1 MNSMKKTK
9 EGINLKKLLRLK
21 NTGSIFVIAGL
32 LIILVIASYTY
43 ILQSS
48 YTKTALET
56 EITRDTASADAVHKL
71 VDGRIGKEDFDQIKD
86 QSDEKKQIYKD
97 ISSYF
102 NEIRTLNSTRY
113 IYTATKNE
121 EGKLVYV
128 VDGLDPDA
136 DDVRH
141 PGDYIEEEMV
151 PYIDR
156 AISGEIVYSQDIIDT
171 TWGPIFT
178 ACYPVSANHDGTGEI
193 IGAFCIEMDMQ
204 SAYGMV
210 EKTNHIS
217 IICGLVAGVV
227 LLLICLY
234 TYYVYQKN
242 KAEEQKQ
249 KQLLMTAA
257 EEANAANK
265 AKSAFLLSISHDI
278 RTPMNAIIGFT
289 NIALH
294 QNTVS
299 DIHDS
304 LEKVQKS
311 SNHLLSLLND
321 VLDFTRIES
330 GKVTISPEPVDIT
343 QLTDNVQAIMNG
355 LLYTRDLKFELHREI
370 PKNLYVLA
378 DVVRIREVLVNLL
391 GNTVKFTKDGGK
403 ITLDISSYPG
413 ADEKHII
420 TRYVVRDNGIG
431 MSEEFQKKLFDPFSQ
446 EDDDNARTQYKGT
459 GLGMAITKK
468 YVDMMGG
475 SIAVESKKGVGST
488 FTVEIPLELT
498 EQVIQSE
505 QKQHLHRDLTGIH
518 VLMAEDNDLNAE
530 LATIMLEDAG
540 MTVTRASDGK
550 EVVNLFKNHPRGT
563 YDLILMD
570 IMMPNMD
577 GHQAAKA
584 IRTLGIERSDAVTIP
599 IIALSANAFIDDI
612 QESLDS
618 GMNDHI
624 SKPINME
631 ELIDTITKYIKHDQ
645 ENKEVN
651 SDEKFALI
659 LSDAKTQVSYD
670 CDTGRITTFL
680 ISTQHQEDT
689 SVMDIRPLVEAVME
703 TAGKTKNDNMSDQDF
718 YKFQFSFLSFR
729 EDGLSKL

>member
-1 MNSMKKTK
+1 M
-9 EGINLKKLLRLK
+9 KKLLRLK

-32 LIILVIASYTY
+32 LIIFVIALYTF

-71 VDGRIGKEDFDQIKD
+71 VDGRIGKEDFDQIND
-86 QSDEKKQIYKD
+86 QSDEKNPLYKD

-102 NEIRTLNSTRY
+102 NEVRTLNSTRY
-113 IYTATKNE
+113 IYTAKKNE

-141 PGDYIEEEMV
+141 PGDYIEDEMV
-151 PYIDR
+151 PYINR
-156 AISGEIVYSQDIIDT
+156 AISGENVYSQDIIDT

-178 ACYPVSANHDGTGEI
+178 ACYPVTANHDGTGEI

-217 IICGLVAGVV
+217 IICGLVAGAV

-234 TYYVYQKN
+234 TYYVYQKS

-257 EEANAANK
+257 EEADAANK

-289 NIALH
+289 NVALH

-304 LEKVQKS
+304 LEKVQQS

-321 VLDFTRIES
+321 VLDFSRIES
-330 GKVTISPEPVDIT
+330 GKVTISPEPVDIN
-343 QLTDNVQAIMNG
+343 QLADNVQAIMNG
-355 LLYTRDLKFELHREI
+355 LLYNRDLQFEVHRESL
-370 PKNLYVLA
+370 KNPYVLA

-391 GNTVKFTKDGGK
+391 GNAVKFTKDGGA

-420 TRYVVRDNGIG
+420 TRFVVRDNGIG

-446 EDDDNARTQYKGT
+446 EDDANARTQYKGT

-475 SIAVESKKGVGST
+475 SIAVERKGVGST

-530 LATIMLEDAG
+530 LATIMLEDVG

-550 EVVNLFKNHPRGT
+550 EVVDLFKNHPRGT
-563 YDLILMD
+563 YDFILMD

-584 IRTLGIERSDAVTIP
+584 IRALGIERSDAVTIP

-624 SKPINME
+624 SKPINIE
-631 ELIDTITKYIKHDQ
+631 ELIDTITKYIKHD
-645 ENKEVN
+645 
-651 SDEKFALI
+651 
-659 LSDAKTQVSYD
+659 
-670 CDTGRITTFL
+670 
-680 ISTQHQEDT
+680 
-689 SVMDIRPLVEAVME
+689 
-703 TAGKTKNDNMSDQDF
+703 
-718 YKFQFSFLSFR
+718 
-729 EDGLSKL
+729 

>member
-1 MNSMKKTK
+1 MSSMKQPK
-9 EGINLKKLLRLK
+9 EGVNSKKLLSLK

-32 LIILVIASYTY
+32 LMIFVIALYTF

-71 VDGRIGKEDFDQIKD
+71 VDGRICKEDFDQIKD
-86 QSDEKKQIYKD
+86 QSDEKKQLYKD

-141 PGDYIEEEMV
+141 PGDYIEDEMV

-156 AISGEIVYSQDIIDT
+156 AISGENVYSQDIIDT

-178 ACYPVSANHDGTGEI
+178 ACYPVSANRDGTGEI

-210 EKTNHIS
+210 EETNHIS
-217 IICGLVAGVV
+217 IICGLVAGAV

-234 TYYVYQKN
+234 TYYVYQKS

-249 KQLLMTAA
+249 KQLLMNAA
-257 EEANAANK
+257 EEADAANK
-265 AKSAFLLSISHDI
+265 AKSAFLLSMSHDI

-294 QNTVS
+294 QNKVS

-321 VLDFTRIES
+321 VLDFSRIES

-355 LLYTRDLKFELHREI
+355 LLYNRDLKFEVHRENL
-370 PKNLYVLA
+370 KNPYVLA
-378 DVVRIREVLVNLL
+378 DVLRIREVLVNLL
-391 GNTVKFTKDGGK
+391 GNAVKFTKDGGE

-446 EDDDNARTQYKGT
+446 EDYANARTLYKGT

-475 SIAVESKKGVGST
+475 SIAVESKKGAGST
-488 FTVEIPLELT
+488 FTVEIPLELP
-498 EQVIQSE
+498 EQVIPSE

-530 LATIMLEDAG
+530 LATMILEDAG
-540 MTVTRASDGK
+540 MIVTRASDGK
-550 EVVNLFKNHPRGT
+550 EVVDLFKNHPRGT

-584 IRTLGIERSDAVTIP
+584 IRALGIERSDAVTIP

-624 SKPINME
+624 SKPINTE
-631 ELIDTITKYIKHDQ
+631 ELIDTITKYI
-645 ENKEVN
+645 V
-651 SDEKFALI
+651 
-659 LSDAKTQVSYD
+659 
-670 CDTGRITTFL
+670 
-680 ISTQHQEDT
+680 
-689 SVMDIRPLVEAVME
+689 
-703 TAGKTKNDNMSDQDF
+703 
-718 YKFQFSFLSFR
+718 
-729 EDGLSKL
+729 

>member
-1 MNSMKKTK
+1 MNSMKKIK
-9 EGINLKKLLRLK
+9 EEINLKKLLRLK

-32 LIILVIASYTY
+32 LTIFVIALYTF

-56 EITRDTASADAVHKL
+56 EIIRDTASADAVHKL
-71 VDGRIGKEDFDQIKD
+71 VDGKIGKEDFDQIKD
-86 QSDEKKQIYKD
+86 QSDEKNQLYKD

-128 VDGLDPDA
+128 VDGLDSDA

-178 ACYPVSANHDGTGEI
+178 ACYPVRANHDGTGEI

-217 IICGLVAGVV
+217 IICGLVAGAV

-234 TYYVYQKN
+234 TYYVYQKS

-257 EEANAANK
+257 EEADAANK

-330 GKVTISPEPVDIT
+330 GKVTISPQPVDIT

-355 LLYTRDLKFELHREI
+355 LLYNRDLKFEVHREI

-391 GNTVKFTKDGGK
+391 GNAVKFTKDGGK

-446 EDDDNARTQYKGT
+446 EDVANARTQYKGT

-488 FTVEIPLELT
+488 FTVEIPLELS

-530 LATIMLEDAG
+530 LATMILEDAG
-540 MTVTRASDGK
+540 VTVTRASDGK
-550 EVVNLFKNHPRGT
+550 EVVDLFKNHPRGT

-584 IRTLGIERSDAVTIP
+584 IRALGIERPDAVTIP

-612 QESLDS
+612 QASLNS

-631 ELIDTITKYIKHDQ
+631 ELIDTITKYIKRD
-645 ENKEVN
+645 
-651 SDEKFALI
+651 
-659 LSDAKTQVSYD
+659 
-670 CDTGRITTFL
+670 
-680 ISTQHQEDT
+680 
-689 SVMDIRPLVEAVME
+689 
-703 TAGKTKNDNMSDQDF
+703 
-718 YKFQFSFLSFR
+718 
-729 EDGLSKL
+729 

>member
-1 MNSMKKTK
+1 MSSMKKTK

-32 LIILVIASYTY
+32 LMIFVIASYTY

-71 VDGRIGKEDFDQIKD
+71 VDGRISKEDFDQIKD
-86 QSDEKKQIYKD
+86 QSDEKEQLYKN

-113 IYTATKNE
+113 IYTAKKNE

-128 VDGLDPDA
+128 VDGLDPNA

-156 AISGEIVYSQDIIDT
+156 AISGEKVYSQDIIDT

-178 ACYPVSANHDGTGEI
+178 ACYPVRANHDGTGEI

-217 IICGLVAGVV
+217 IICGLVAGAV

-234 TYYVYQKN
+234 TYYVYQKSR
-242 KAEEQKQ
+242 AEEQKQ

-257 EEANAANK
+257 EEADAANK

-299 DIHDS
+299 DIHAS
-304 LEKVQKS
+304 LEKVQQS

-321 VLDFTRIES
+321 VLDFSRIES

-355 LLYTRDLKFELHREI
+355 LLYNRDLKFEVHREI

-391 GNTVKFTKDGGK
+391 GNAVKFTKDGGK
-403 ITLDISSYPG
+403 ITLDTSSYPG
-413 ADEKHII
+413 TDEKHII

-431 MSEEFQKKLFDPFSQ
+431 MSEEFQKKLFEPFSQ
-446 EDDDNARTQYKGT
+446 EDDTNARTQYKGT

-488 FTVEIPLELT
+488 FTVEIPMELP

-530 LATIMLEDAG
+530 LATIILEDAG

-550 EVVNLFKNHPRGT
+550 EVVDLFKNHPRGT

-584 IRTLGIERSDAVTIP
+584 IRALGIERPDAVTIP

-631 ELIDTITKYIKHDQ
+631 ELIDTITKYIKRD
-645 ENKEVN
+645 
-651 SDEKFALI
+651 
-659 LSDAKTQVSYD
+659 
-670 CDTGRITTFL
+670 
-680 ISTQHQEDT
+680 
-689 SVMDIRPLVEAVME
+689 
-703 TAGKTKNDNMSDQDF
+703 
-718 YKFQFSFLSFR
+718 
-729 EDGLSKL
+729 

>member
-1 MNSMKKTK
+1 MSSMKQTK
-9 EGINLKKLLRLK
+9 EGVNSKKLLSLK

-32 LIILVIASYTY
+32 LMIFVIALYTF

-71 VDGRIGKEDFDQIKD
+71 VNGRIGKEDFDQIND
-86 QSDEKKQIYKD
+86 QSDEKNPLYKD

-102 NEIRTLNSTRY
+102 NEVRTLNSTRY
-113 IYTATKNE
+113 IYTAKKNE

-141 PGDYIEEEMV
+141 PGDYIEDEMV

-156 AISGEIVYSQDIIDT
+156 AISGENVYSQDIIDT

-178 ACYPVSANHDGTGEI
+178 ACYPVSANRDGTGEI

-210 EKTNHIS
+210 EETNHIS
-217 IICGLVAGVV
+217 IICGLVAGAV

-234 TYYVYQKN
+234 TYYVYQKS

-249 KQLLMTAA
+249 KQLLMNAA
-257 EEANAANK
+257 EEADAANK
-265 AKSAFLLSISHDI
+265 AKSAFLLSMSHDI

-294 QNTVS
+294 QNKVS

-304 LEKVQKS
+304 LEKVQQS

-321 VLDFTRIES
+321 VLDFSRIES

-355 LLYTRDLKFELHREI
+355 LLYNRDLKFEVHRENL
-370 PKNLYVLA
+370 KNPYVLA
-378 DVVRIREVLVNLL
+378 DVLRIREVLVNLL
-391 GNTVKFTKDGGK
+391 GNAVKFTKDGGE

-431 MSEEFQKKLFDPFSQ
+431 MSEEFKKKLFDPFSQ
-446 EDDDNARTQYKGT
+446 EDYANARTLYKGT

-468 YVDMMGG
+468 YVEMMGG
-475 SIAVESKKGVGST
+475 SIAVESKKGAGST
-488 FTVEIPLELT
+488 FTVEIPLELP
-498 EQVIQSE
+498 EQVIPSE

-530 LATIMLEDAG
+530 LATMILEDAG
-540 MTVTRASDGK
+540 MIVTRASDGK
-550 EVVNLFKNHPRGT
+550 EVVDLFKNQPRGT

-577 GHQAAKA
+577 GHQAAKT
-584 IRTLGIERSDAVTIP
+584 IRALGIERSDAVTIP

-624 SKPINME
+624 SKPINTE
-631 ELIDTITKYIKHDQ
+631 ELIDTITKYI
-645 ENKEVN
+645 V
-651 SDEKFALI
+651 
-659 LSDAKTQVSYD
+659 
-670 CDTGRITTFL
+670 
-680 ISTQHQEDT
+680 
-689 SVMDIRPLVEAVME
+689 
-703 TAGKTKNDNMSDQDF
+703 
-718 YKFQFSFLSFR
+718 
-729 EDGLSKL
+729 

>member
-1 MNSMKKTK
+1 MSSMKKTK

-32 LIILVIASYTY
+32 LMILVIASYTY

-71 VDGRIGKEDFDQIKD
+71 VDGRIGKEDFDQIND
-86 QSDEKKQIYKD
+86 QSDEKNQLYKD

-113 IYTATKNE
+113 IYTAKKNE

-151 PYIDR
+151 PYINR
-156 AISGEIVYSQDIIDT
+156 AISGENVYSHDIIDT

-217 IICGLVAGVV
+217 IICGLVAGAV

-234 TYYVYQKN
+234 TYYVYQKS

-249 KQLLMTAA
+249 KQLLMNAA
-257 EEANAANK
+257 EEADAANK
-265 AKSAFLLSISHDI
+265 AKSAFLLNISHDI

-304 LEKVQKS
+304 LEKVQQS

-330 GKVTISPEPVDIT
+330 GKVTISPEPMDIT

-355 LLYTRDLKFELHREI
+355 LLYNRDLQFEVHRESL
-370 PKNLYVLA
+370 KNPYVLA

-391 GNTVKFTKDGGK
+391 GNAVKFTKDGGA

-446 EDDDNARTQYKGT
+446 EDDANARTQYKGT

-468 YVDMMGG
+468 YVDMMDG
-475 SIAVESKKGVGST
+475 SISVESKKGVGST
-488 FTVEIPLELT
+488 FTVEIPMELT

-577 GHQAAKA
+577 GHQATKT
-584 IRTLGIERSDAVTIP
+584 IRALGIERSDAVTIP

-612 QESLDS
+612 QESLDA

-631 ELIDTITKYIKHDQ
+631 ELINTITKYIKHD
-645 ENKEVN
+645 
-651 SDEKFALI
+651 
-659 LSDAKTQVSYD
+659 
-670 CDTGRITTFL
+670 
-680 ISTQHQEDT
+680 
-689 SVMDIRPLVEAVME
+689 
-703 TAGKTKNDNMSDQDF
+703 
-718 YKFQFSFLSFR
+718 
-729 EDGLSKL
+729 

>member
-1 MNSMKKTK
+1 MSSMKQTK

-32 LIILVIASYTY
+32 LMIFVIALYTF

-71 VDGRIGKEDFDQIKD
+71 VNGRIGKEDFDQIND
-86 QSDEKKQIYKD
+86 QSDEKNPLYKD

-102 NEIRTLNSTRY
+102 NEVRTLNSTRY
-113 IYTATKNE
+113 IYTAKKNE

-141 PGDYIEEEMV
+141 PGDYIEDEMV
-151 PYIDR
+151 PYINR
-156 AISGEIVYSQDIIDT
+156 AISGENVYSQDIIDT

-210 EKTNHIS
+210 EETNHIS
-217 IICGLVAGVV
+217 IICGLVAGAV

-234 TYYVYQKN
+234 TYYVYQKS

-249 KQLLMTAA
+249 KQLLMNAA
-257 EEANAANK
+257 EEADAANK
-265 AKSAFLLSISHDI
+265 AKSAFLLSMSHDI

-321 VLDFTRIES
+321 VLDFSRIES
-330 GKVTISPEPVDIT
+330 EKVTISPEPVDIT

-355 LLYTRDLKFELHREI
+355 LLYNRDLKFEVHRENL
-370 PKNLYVLA
+370 KNPYVLA
-378 DVVRIREVLVNLL
+378 DVLRIREVLVNLL
-391 GNTVKFTKDGGK
+391 GNAVKFTKDGGE

-446 EDDDNARTQYKGT
+446 EDYANARTLYKGT

-468 YVDMMGG
+468 YVEMMGG
-475 SIAVESKKGVGST
+475 SIAVESKKGAGST
-488 FTVEIPLELT
+488 FTVEIPLELP
-498 EQVIQSE
+498 EQVVPSE

-530 LATIMLEDAG
+530 LATMILEDAG
-540 MTVTRASDGK
+540 MIVTRASDGK
-550 EVVNLFKNHPRGT
+550 EVVDLFKNQPRGT

-584 IRTLGIERSDAVTIP
+584 IRALGIERSDAVTIP

-624 SKPINME
+624 SKPINTE
-631 ELIDTITKYIKHDQ
+631 ELIDTITKYI
-645 ENKEVN
+645 V
-651 SDEKFALI
+651 
-659 LSDAKTQVSYD
+659 
-670 CDTGRITTFL
+670 
-680 ISTQHQEDT
+680 
-689 SVMDIRPLVEAVME
+689 
-703 TAGKTKNDNMSDQDF
+703 
-718 YKFQFSFLSFR
+718 
-729 EDGLSKL
+729 

>member
-1 MNSMKKTK
+1 MSSMKQPK
-9 EGINLKKLLRLK
+9 EGMNLKKLLRLK

-32 LIILVIASYTY
+32 LMIFVIALYTF

-71 VDGRIGKEDFDQIKD
+71 VNGRIGKEDFDQIND
-86 QSDEKKQIYKD
+86 QSDEKNPLYKD

-102 NEIRTLNSTRY
+102 NEVRTLNSTRY
-113 IYTATKNE
+113 IYTAKKNE

-141 PGDYIEEEMV
+141 PGDYIEDEMV

-156 AISGEIVYSQDIIDT
+156 AISGENVYSQDIIDT

-210 EKTNHIS
+210 EETNHIS
-217 IICGLVAGVV
+217 IICGLVAGAV

-234 TYYVYQKN
+234 TYYVYQKS

-249 KQLLMTAA
+249 KQLLMNAA
-257 EEANAANK
+257 EEADAANK
-265 AKSAFLLSISHDI
+265 AKSAFLLSMSHDI

-294 QNTVS
+294 QNKVS

-321 VLDFTRIES
+321 VLDFSRIES
-330 GKVTISPEPVDIT
+330 GKVTISPEPVDII

-355 LLYTRDLKFELHREI
+355 LLYNRDLKFEVHREGL
-370 PKNLYVLA
+370 KNPYVLA
-378 DVVRIREVLVNLL
+378 DVLRIREVLVNLL
-391 GNTVKFTKDGGK
+391 GNAVKFTKDGGE

-431 MSEEFQKKLFDPFSQ
+431 MSEEFKKKLFDPFSQ
-446 EDDDNARTQYKGT
+446 EDYANARTLYKGT

-468 YVDMMGG
+468 YVEMMGG
-475 SIAVESKKGVGST
+475 SIAVESKKGAGST
-488 FTVEIPLELT
+488 FTVEIPLELP
-498 EQVIQSE
+498 EQVIPSE

-530 LATIMLEDAG
+530 LATIILEDAG
-540 MTVTRASDGK
+540 MIVTRASDGK
-550 EVVNLFKNHPRGT
+550 EVVDLFKNQPRGT

-584 IRTLGIERSDAVTIP
+584 IRALGIERSDAVTIP

-624 SKPINME
+624 SKPINTE
-631 ELIDTITKYIKHDQ
+631 ELIDTITKYI
-645 ENKEVN
+645 V
-651 SDEKFALI
+651 
-659 LSDAKTQVSYD
+659 
-670 CDTGRITTFL
+670 
-680 ISTQHQEDT
+680 
-689 SVMDIRPLVEAVME
+689 
-703 TAGKTKNDNMSDQDF
+703 
-718 YKFQFSFLSFR
+718 
-729 EDGLSKL
+729 